1 MEGNAG
7 TERRTIISKTEV
19 GDKKKSVLPKRY
31 LVNPNLKNNFIYFA
45 LGVYDNFMEKDI
57 M

>member
-1 MEGNAG
+1 MEGNVG